1 MMLVIEILCQLVFMI
16 AWLFFFCFVVTA
28 GSLLLFIY
36 ILAKISDL
44 SDWILSIFKER

>member
-16 AWLFFFCFVVTA
+16 AWLFFFCFVVIA

-36 ILAKISDL
+36 ILAKFSDL